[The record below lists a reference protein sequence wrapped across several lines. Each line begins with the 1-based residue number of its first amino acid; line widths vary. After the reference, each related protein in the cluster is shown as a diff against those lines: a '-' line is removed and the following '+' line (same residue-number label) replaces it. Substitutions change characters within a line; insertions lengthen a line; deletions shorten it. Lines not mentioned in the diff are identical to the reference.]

1 MFYLNLIVHPSCEAV
16 AEAVAGIDIGEGIGE
31 GIGLTHS
38 QL

>member
-1 MFYLNLIVHPSCEAV
+1 MFYLNLIVHPSCV
-16 AEAVAGIDIGEGIGE
+16 AEAVAGIGIGEGIGE